1 MVEHRAYRYALCHAL
16 RALRQ
21 AAARSACTRTLLM
34 ACVAWSLF
42 LWSGRKI
49 LSSSAPSVVIRVR
62 SACILL
68 FLLPAGRACPC
79 QQPAAELVRSH
90 LLPGTVSPF
99 VLTAFDRVHGVG
111 IVVPS
116 VGLSN
121 EPVWVRGVAPRRFW

>member
-68 FLLPAGRACPC
+68 FSRPDRVQVVGLLCRPGRAGR
-79 QQPAAELVRSH
+79 
-90 LLPGTVSPF
+90 
-99 VLTAFDRVHGVG
+99 
-111 IVVPS
+111 
-116 VGLSN
+116 
-121 EPVWVRGVAPRRFW
+121 RGVVLWSAAGMRRVRVDLGAKCGE

>member
-68 FLLPAGRACPC
+68 FSRPRSRPGGGASVPARQGWAPW
-79 QQPAAELVRSH
+79 S
-90 LLPGTVSPF
+90 G
-99 VLTAFDRVHGVG
+99 
-111 IVVPS
+111 S
-116 VGLSN
+116 VERCWHEAS
-121 EPVWVRGVAPRRFW
+121 